1 MRSLS
6 IKGPIESADPF
17 LASLRAASG
26 HDVTVEI
33 DSIGGSVWAGC
44 EIFTALTRH
53 AGLVT
58 VRIVG
63 LAASMASA
71 VAMAGD
77 EIVIEPSARMM
88 LHSPSGSVHGRSGD
102 LRSMASLL
110 DRIEATMRSAYATRS
125 GRPMSEISAMMQAE
139 TWLSADEAVAAG
151 FADRVAG
158 RKQTTAEGLQA
169 ISASVYRAGPWA
181 RTRL

>member
-1 MRSLS
+1 MRDLA
-6 IKGPIESADPF
+6 IRGPIESAEPF
-17 LASLRAASG
+17 LTPLRAASG
-26 HDVTVEI
+26 QDVTVEI
-33 DSIGGSVWAGC
+33 DSAGGSVWAGF

-53 AGLVT
+53 KGLVT

-88 LHSPSGSVHGRSGD
+88 LHSPSGSVHGRSAD
-102 LRSMASLL
+102 LRLMANLL
-110 DRIEATMRSAYATRS
+110 DRIETTMRAAYATRS
-125 GRPMSEISAMMQAE
+125 GRPMSEVTAMMQAE
-139 TWLSADEAVAAG
+139 TWFSADEAVAAG
-151 FADRVAG
+151 FADRVGG
-158 RKQTTAEGLQA
+158 RKQTMAEGLQA

-181 RTRL
+181 RVRS